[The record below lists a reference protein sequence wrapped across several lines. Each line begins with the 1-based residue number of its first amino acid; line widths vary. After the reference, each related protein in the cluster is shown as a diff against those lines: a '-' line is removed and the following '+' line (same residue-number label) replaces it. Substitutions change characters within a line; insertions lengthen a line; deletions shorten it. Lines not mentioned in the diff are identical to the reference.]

1 VCGSPRSCQNSPRT
15 VPVRRCCA
23 CAMSQTAPHRHVR
36 PLDAGCPRA
45 VPRPPPPRRVGAA
58 PEVRATR
65 RIVHSV
71 ARLLAIG
78 CGRESPP
85 FYRGAWLD
93 AGSLNGLNR
102 AGNQGN
108 HPVAPLLRELQLVS
122 ATSRCSEHRARVR
135 PRVQKASESHNLGTC
150 VPRIYR
156 EPDMTLEE
164 EDETQTPSS
173 RDDERRPA
181 TGRAA

>member
-1 VCGSPRSCQNSPRT
+1 MCGSPRYSQNSPRT

-36 PLDAGCPRA
+36 PLGAVCPRA

-78 CGRESPP
+78 CGRESLP

-122 ATSRCSEHRARVR
+122 ACHAGARNTVPGYGRASRKPPRATTR
-135 PRVQKASESHNLGTC
+135 NC
-150 VPRIYR
+150 VPRNYR